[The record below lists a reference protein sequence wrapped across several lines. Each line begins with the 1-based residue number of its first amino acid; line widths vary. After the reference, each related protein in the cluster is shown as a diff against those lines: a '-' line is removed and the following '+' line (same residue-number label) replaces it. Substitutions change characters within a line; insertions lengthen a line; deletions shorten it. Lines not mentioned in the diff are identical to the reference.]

1 MRGCITR
8 ETRTWR
14 PAGAYGPP
22 FALSFASTISCAMP
36 YVCHRCVLSMQTL
49 LKPYPET
56 PAMVEESNPL
66 FPDVWAMAPNLWCL
80 PLQARH
86 CISAL
91 YFKGLKSVLHSTP
104 RYLFLIYSLLIS
116 SQIACPGWWVS
127 DIYQE
132 TLRRQGVLR
141 CSRPMLFPVYAQG

>member
-8 ETRTWR
+8 ETKTWR
-14 PAGAYGPP
+14 PAGALWTP
-22 FALSFASTISCAMP
+22 FCFIFCLHNIMCHAL
-36 YVCHRCVLSMQTL
+36 CVPQMCLVHANTSQAL
-49 LKPYPET
+49 PWDPRN
-56 PAMVEESNPL
+56 VEESNPL

-86 CISAL
+86 CISAW